1 MPYLKKAKKQHN
13 PSNNRIERQKIYN
26 TDRWHKLRASKLMRS
41 PLCEV
46 CLSKGVITP
55 AFHAHH
61 IDSFMNYKGMKRK
74 EVAYNPDNLMSICEQ
89 CHSLLHNNNVIP
101 KVGL

>member
-1 MPYLKKAKKQHN
+1 MQ
-13 PSNNRIERQKIYN
+13 
-26 TDRWHKLRASKLMRS
+26 S